1 LESVWRQTGHKPKEL
16 SDLLTLPDSCSY
28 VWSYFKDLHT
38 TRTGNGFG
46 ASPITFTEMK
56 AYFDLLQI
64 EPDEWELV
72 LLRKFDNL
80 ALDIFAKAQE
90 KNSKGK

>member
-1 LESVWRQTGHKPKEL
+1 MSNLLEI
-16 SDLLTLPDSCSY
+16 PDSCSY
-28 VWSYFKDLHT
+28 VWKYFRALHT

-56 AYFDLLQI
+56 NYFDLMQI
-64 EPDEWELV
+64 EPEEWELN

-80 ALDIFAKAQE
+80 ALDTFAKEQE

>member
-1 LESVWRQTGHKPKEL
+1 MLE
-16 SDLLTLPDSCSY
+16 LPDSCSY
-28 VWSYFKDLHT
+28 VWKYFRDLHT

-46 ASPITFTEMK
+46 ADPITFTEMRS
-56 AYFDLLQI
+56 YFELMQYDP
-64 EPDEWELV
+64 EEWEIQ

-80 ALDIFAKAQE
+80 ALDTFAKAQA

>member
-1 LESVWRQTGHKPKEL
+1 M
-16 SDLLTLPDSCSY
+16 SDLLTIPDSCLY
-28 VWSYFKDLHT
+28 VWGYFKDLHT

-56 AYFDLLQI
+56 AYFDLLQVDP
-64 EPDEWELV
+64 EEWELT

-80 ALDIFAKAQE
+80 ALDTFAKAQE